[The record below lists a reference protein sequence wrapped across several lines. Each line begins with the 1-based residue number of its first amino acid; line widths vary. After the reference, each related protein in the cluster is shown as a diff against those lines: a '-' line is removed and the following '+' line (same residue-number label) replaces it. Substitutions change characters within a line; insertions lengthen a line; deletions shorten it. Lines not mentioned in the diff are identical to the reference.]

1 MIEKILNASFL
12 IGLGAA
18 TIRMATPILFATVGE
33 IIAERSGVLNLGVEG
48 TMLMGAMVG
57 FVTAFKT
64 GSLWL
69 GVLNAL
75 VIGGIFGLVMAF
87 LTVTLRTRQEI
98 SGLSI
103 NLLSSGLS
111 FFFFRAIFGVMSVP
125 PHIKPFDPLNIPVLS
140 KIPVI
145 GEIFFQQYALTY
157 IAIILAPLAYIFL
170 FKTNFGLK
178 IRAVGENP
186 VSADTVGV
194 NVYFIRYISLI
205 IGGMLAGIGGAF
217 LSLAQFNMFL
227 DEMTAGRGF
236 IAIALTIFSN
246 WHPINA
252 LWGSFLFGGADALQL
267 RLQAVGF
274 KIPYQFFLMLPYV
287 LTILALLGVSKR
299 VKGPAALI
307 IPYKRGER

>member
-1 MIEKILNASFL
+1 MIDKIFNASFM

-33 IIAERSGVLNLGVEG
+33 IIAERAGVLNLGIEG

-69 GVLNAL
+69 GVLNAG
-75 VIGGIFGLVMAF
+75 VIGAIFGLLMAF

-111 FFFFRAIFGVMSVP
+111 FFFFRTIFGVMSVP
-125 PHIKPFDPLNIPVLS
+125 PHIKPFDPLVIPGLAT
-140 KIPVI
+140 IPII
-145 GEIFFQQYALTY
+145 GDIFFKQYTLTY
-157 IAIILAPLAYIFL
+157 IAIILAPVAYIFL
-170 FKTNFGLK
+170 FKTNLGLK

-194 NVYFIRYISLI
+194 SVYFVRYISVIL
-205 IGGMLAGIGGAF
+205 GATLAGIGGSF

-227 DEMTAGRGF
+227 DGMTAGRGF

-246 WHPINA
+246 WNPMNA

-274 KIPYQFFLMLPYV
+274 KIPYQFFLMIPYL

-299 VKGPAALI
+299 AKAPASLI